1 MIKGIDNNNIPS
13 KFQRIDKTFMN
24 HLKYEKGGVFM
35 PFPRNTSFLGKE
47 NDENVVLVLRKH
59 WQFLIPTVVSIFFI
73 LLVPLIIA
81 CVIPSESR
89 NSFFIFS
96 LFLIAILISSS
107 LAIFTYVKWFY
118 NVNIITDQRVI
129 DMDFHSLFSHTTAEA
144 RLDKIEDISYKQ
156 IGVLS
161 NMYDVGTIYIQTA
174 GAKSEIEFDGI
185 HKPKEVQDILSDLL
199 ESKKEG
205 KI

>member
-1 MIKGIDNNNIPS
+1 
-13 KFQRIDKTFMN
+13 
-24 HLKYEKGGVFM
+24 M

-73 LLVPLIIA
+73 LHVPLIIA